1 MREFFNE
8 KTQKRIDS
16 LLSEINQTN
25 DEFSQL
31 KKALAVGLY
40 RTAEPLHIVNL
51 TPELWSQ
58 YFPDGTVQ
66 SPIESVKMG
75 EKQFAKLIANNR
87 THLLDSI
94 HKTLNT
100 PSIIF
105 NTITFDE
112 HEKKLKPLHIY
123 GKAFYSQKSERSCVV
138 KSIIVFKE
146 NKNISISSHQNRITE
161 FLKQMNSMQDL
172 IYVNKDLIE
181 KTSVVLKQTGAFIDL
196 NHINTR
202 PINLAYD
209 EKNLFIEQ
217 SFGEK
222 TKTAGI
228 NPDRMT
234 PLDHTKGGSR
244 ARPLETVKDR
254 NRAFMI
260 EGYDRNQTL
269 SSEKSDSGKNPLDRF
284 LEKKGLK
291 NTQQEIK
298 ESKNKGFE
306 L

>member
-112 HEKKLKPLHIY
+112 HEKNSNRSTFTARHFTVRNPKEAALSNPLL
-123 GKAFYSQKSERSCVV
+123 
-138 KSIIVFKE
+138 
-146 NKNISISSHQNRITE
+146 
-161 FLKQMNSMQDL
+161 FLKK
-172 IYVNKDLIE
+172 IKI
-181 KTSVVLKQTGAFIDL
+181 SVSV
-196 NHINTR
+196 
-202 PINLAYD
+202 PIR
-209 EKNLFIEQ
+209 
-217 SFGEK
+217 
-222 TKTAGI
+222 TALQ
-228 NPDRMT
+228 N
-234 PLDHTKGGSR
+234 
-244 ARPLETVKDR
+244 
-254 NRAFMI
+254 F
-260 EGYDRNQTL
+260 
-269 SSEKSDSGKNPLDRF
+269 
-284 LEKKGLK
+284 
-291 NTQQEIK
+291 
-298 ESKNKGFE
+298 
-306 L
+306 

>member
-40 RTAEPLHIVNL
+40 RTAEPLHTVNL

-75 EKQFAKLIANNR
+75 RNQFEKLDQPDRN
-87 THLLDSI
+87 HLLDGLHETLLRPSMI
-94 HKTLNT
+94 LNT
-100 PSIIF
+100 TGFDKTENKWNPIHIYAKSFYHESFDNDKVIQSVIIF
-105 NTITFDE
+105 RD
-112 HEKKLKPLHIY
+112 
-123 GKAFYSQKSERSCVV
+123 SS
-138 KSIIVFKE
+138 
-146 NKNISISSHQNRITE
+146 NISVSTHSKDLERIFKFFKDPQE
-161 FLKQMNSMQDL
+161 L
-172 IYVNKDLIE
+172 IYMDKGLE
-181 KTSVVLKQTGAFIDL
+181 QKTSLALQQSGCSVDLK
-196 NHINTR
+196 HINTR

-209 EKNLFIEQ
+209 EKNLLIEH

-234 PLDHTKGGSR
+234 PLDHTKGGSPTGLMEQR
-244 ARPLETVKDR
+244 SKDLS
-254 NRAFMI
+254 AFYKNPDI
-260 EGYDRNQTL
+260 L

-284 LEKKGLK
+284 LEEKGLK

-298 ESKNKGFE
+298 EIKNKGFE